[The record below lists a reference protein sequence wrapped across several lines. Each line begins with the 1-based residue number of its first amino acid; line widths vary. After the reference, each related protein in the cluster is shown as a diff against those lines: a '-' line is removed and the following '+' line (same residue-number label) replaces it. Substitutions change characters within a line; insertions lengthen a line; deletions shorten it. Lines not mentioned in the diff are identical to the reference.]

1 MCCFYFEYY
10 KDRPYFEYFGMNK
23 FDVGPLVQLYN
34 KMSKNK
40 DGKVQVKTILKKFG
54 IKRSL
59 FMERAFSLLVRETY
73 KLHDFHSLVEPT
85 HFRVTC
91 ILFHIVFSASNALS

>member
-59 FMERAFSLLVRETY
+59 FMERAFSLLVCETY
-73 KLHDFHSLVEPT
+73 NSMTFTVLWNRHISELHDIIPHCFYQRQAP
-85 HFRVTC
+85 
-91 ILFHIVFSASNALS
+91 